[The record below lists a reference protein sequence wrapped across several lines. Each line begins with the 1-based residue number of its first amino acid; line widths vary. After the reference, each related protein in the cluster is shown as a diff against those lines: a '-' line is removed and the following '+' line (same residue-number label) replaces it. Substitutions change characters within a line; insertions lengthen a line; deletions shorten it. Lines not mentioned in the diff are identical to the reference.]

1 MGMRAFEP
9 VVKIDNLVPGGTA
22 SVNLA
27 IGNSYDRIYLHLAG
41 DLEKADITNIKIELD
56 GKILSQYRNVTELES
71 IQQGYHSRLI
81 EANVIEFIFAQTDIT
96 KTVEE
101 GRFFAL
107 GTMGLTTAVISF
119 DVHASV
125 TNPKVEAVAEKSGAS
140 ATGHVF
146 KTRIYPNAISAGV
159 SEITNIPRLAGLKI
173 ARVHVLKAEG
183 DLTKAELIIDNKSW
197 FNLKK
202 PQAETVQK
210 RYGKTPQANMLHVD
224 FMLEG
229 DMFQTITFPSAQAV
243 AEGKALPVQDMRLRL
258 EATTEGTA
266 IVYVEYIDVW
276 SPHSF

>member
-41 DLEKADITNIKIELD
+41 DLGKEDITNIKIELD
-56 GKILSQYRNVTELES
+56 GKILSQYRNVTELEK

-81 EANVIEFIFAQTDIT
+81 EANVIEFVFAQTDIT

-119 DVHASV
+119 DVDASV
-125 TNPKVEAVAEKSGAS
+125 TNPKVEAVAEKSGAA
-140 ATGHVF
+140 ATGHIF

-173 ARVHVLKAEG
+173 ARIHVLKAEG

>member
-22 SVNLA
+22 SANLA
-27 IGNSYDRIYLHLAG
+27 IGNSYDRVYFHLAG
-41 DLEKADITNIKIELD
+41 DLTKAAITNIKIELD
-56 GKILSQYRNVTELES
+56 GKILSQYRNVAEMEA
-71 IQQGYHSRLI
+71 IQQAYHSREV
-81 EANVIEFIFAQTDIT
+81 EANVVEFIFSQTDIA

-119 DVHASV
+119 DVADTV
-125 TNPKVEAVAEKSGAS
+125 TNPKLDASAEKSGA
-140 ATGHVF
+140 AAPGHVF
-146 KTRIYPNAISAGV
+146 KTRIYPHAVSAGV
-159 SEITNIPRLAGLKI
+159 SEITTIPRLAGLKI
-173 ARVHVLKAEG
+173 ARIHVLKAEG
-183 DLTKAELIIDNKSW
+183 DLTKAELVIDNKSW

-202 PQAETVQK
+202 AQAETVQK

-258 EATTEGTA
+258 EAATEGTA
-266 IVYVEYIDVW
+266 VVYVEYIDVW